1 MAVQSVLYTITKPSL
16 SPTVLFQT
24 ASGVVTA
31 RAFVTVNLLIER
43 SEMSVYYYYYYY
55 YYYVTCDAMHF
66 LNSCLTLN
74 SISSRIT
81 SPALFTSTEHP
92 GTAGDRAV
100 LVARH
105 ALVDAEVVGFRLQ
118 DGQRVAAVVC
128 AHDAHPAS
136 LRQQLLVAVPRQQ
149 RHRVAD
155 DVHPQ
160 RAAVAHVVRLVADL
174 LLEDRRKTCTDH
186 PHGLRL

>member
-1 MAVQSVLYTITKPSL
+1 
-16 SPTVLFQT
+16 
-24 ASGVVTA
+24 
-31 RAFVTVNLLIER
+31 
-43 SEMSVYYYYYYY
+43 
-55 YYYVTCDAMHF
+55 MHF

-81 SPALFTSTEHP
+81 SPAWFTSTEHP

-136 LRQQLLVAVPRQQ
+136 LRQQLLVTVPRQQ

-186 PHGLRL
+186 PHARLAALTGLFFHDRRGFGTPSQRPTITVTPQGRPGRLAGS